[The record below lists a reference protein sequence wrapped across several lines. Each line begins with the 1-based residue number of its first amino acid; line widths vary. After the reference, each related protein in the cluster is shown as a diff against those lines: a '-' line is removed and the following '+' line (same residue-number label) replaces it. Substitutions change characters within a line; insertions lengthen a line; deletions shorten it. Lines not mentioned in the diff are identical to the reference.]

1 LELEQRFPAAS
12 IKIAGMQPQREA
24 VIDRGLAKQKPE
36 RRTKRSS
43 MSGRTETFVQLTG
56 SDETGYRIDH
66 RKKAGRPACGKR
78 ETAPHPA
85 TRYKL
90 MDRLQD
96 HTVFFTVRLYR
107 GYCITAAT

>member
-1 LELEQRFPAAS
+1 MR
-12 IKIAGMQPQREA
+12 PQREA
-24 VIDRGLAKQKPE
+24 VIDRGLAKQKSE

-43 MSGRTETFVQLTG
+43 MIGGTETCMQLTG
-56 SDETGYRIDH
+56 SSKKSYRIDH
-66 RKKAGRPACGKR
+66 RNKAGRPASRTR
-78 ETAPHPA
+78 ETVPHPA
-85 TRYKL
+85 TRNYL